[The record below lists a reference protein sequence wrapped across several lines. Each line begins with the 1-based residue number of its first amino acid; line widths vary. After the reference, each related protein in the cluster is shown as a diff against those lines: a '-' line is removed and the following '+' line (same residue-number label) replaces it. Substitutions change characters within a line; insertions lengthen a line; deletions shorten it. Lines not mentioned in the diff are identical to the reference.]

1 MPSESLSTGRGNL
14 TSIQLL
20 RAVAAM
26 SVVFFHMETVPQL
39 GIFGVDIFF
48 VISGFVMA
56 MVTSQDTS
64 PGSFLLNRI
73 IRIVPLYWILTAALA
88 VVVLVEPTLIL
99 STTFNL
105 VNFLKS
111 LFFIPYFKE
120 SGLLQP
126 FLFVGWTLNYEMLF
140 YACMTAGLM
149 ISRRWHIGITVG
161 LLTLLYVVFGLFG
174 WNPVLTEFFGN
185 LKIFEFVLGIAAWFS
200 CRARVVHRVPA
211 GLLVATC
218 LACLGGMSYLEVA
231 YPAIDDLFRFG
242 IPSFFLVVAAV
253 QLEPLARTRALRWV
267 ATTIGDSS
275 YAIYLSHAYVIA
287 LMLRVLLKQGEWLRS
302 HYVLAVLIALAGSA
316 LVGRLIYLGID
327 KPMHRY
333 LKKLTALAGK
343 SAGSA

>member
-1 MPSESLSTGRGNL
+1 MASQPVSTARGNL

-56 MVTSQDTS
+56 MVTSQNTA
-64 PGSFLLNRI
+64 PGAFLLSRI
-73 IRIVPLYWILTAALA
+73 IRIVPLYWILTTALA
-88 VVVLVEPTLIL
+88 VVILVEPTLIL

-105 VNFLKS
+105 VNYLKS

-140 YACMTAGLM
+140 YVCMTTGLLV
-149 ISRRWHIGITVG
+149 SRRWHIQITVA
-161 LLTLLYVVFGLFG
+161 LLFVLYLIFGRFSQSPL
-174 WNPVLTEFFGN
+174 LTEFFGN
-185 LKIFEFVLGIAAWFS
+185 LKIFEFVIGIAAYFT
-200 CRARVVHRVPA
+200 CHARVVRRIPA
-211 GLLVATC
+211 GWLVAIC
-218 LACLGGMSYLEVA
+218 VACLGGMSYLEVVC
-231 YPAIDDLFRFG
+231 PNIDDLFRFG
-242 IPSFFLVVAAV
+242 IPSFFLLVAAV
-253 QLEPLARTRALRWV
+253 QLEPLARTQALRWI

-287 LMLRVLLKQGEWLRS
+287 LMLRVFLKQGEWLKS
-302 HYVLAVLIALAGSA
+302 HYFLAVLIATAGSA
-316 LVGRLIYLGID
+316 IIGGLIYVGID

-333 LKKLTALAGK
+333 LKKLTQSPGK
-343 SAGSA
+343 SAGVA

>member
-1 MPSESLSTGRGNL
+1 MTSQPVSTARGNL

-56 MVTSQDTS
+56 MVTSQGTT
-64 PGSFLLNRI
+64 PGTFLLNRI
-73 IRIVPLYWILTAALA
+73 IRIVPLYWILTTALA
-88 VVVLVEPTLIL
+88 VVVLVEPTLIM

-105 VNFLKS
+105 VNYLKS

-140 YACMTAGLM
+140 YACMTTGLLV
-149 ISRRWHIGITVG
+149 SRRWHIQITVA
-161 LLTLLYVVFGLFG
+161 LLLLLYVIFGRFSE
-174 WNPVLTEFFGN
+174 NPLLSEFFGN
-185 LKIFEFVLGIAAWFS
+185 LKIFEFVIGIAAYFS
-200 CRARVVHRVPA
+200 CNAKVVRRAPP
-211 GLLVATC
+211 GLLVAIC
-218 LACLGGMSYLEVA
+218 IACLGGMSYLEVVA
-231 YPAIDDLFRFG
+231 PNIDDLFRFG
-242 IPSFFLVVAAV
+242 IPSFFLLVAAV
-253 QLEPLARTRALRWV
+253 QLEPLARSRALRWV

-302 HYVLAVLIALAGSA
+302 HYFLAVLIAMASSA
-316 LVGRLIYLGID
+316 IVGRLIYLGID

-333 LKKLTALAGK
+333 LKKLTAPASK
-343 SAGSA
+343 SAGVA

>member
-1 MPSESLSTGRGNL
+1 MASQTVSTPRGNL

-20 RAVAAM
+20 RAIAAM

-56 MVTSQDTS
+56 MVTAQDAS
-64 PGSFLLNRI
+64 PGGFLLNRI
-73 IRIVPLYWILTAALA
+73 IRIGPLYWILTTALA

-105 VNFLKS
+105 ANFLKS

-140 YACMTAGLM
+140 YVCMTAGLLV
-149 ISRRWHIGITVG
+149 SRRWHIQITVM
-161 LLTLLYVVFGLFG
+161 LLLVLHLIFGRFSES
-174 WNPVLTEFFGN
+174 PVLTEFFGN
-185 LKIFEFVLGIAAWFS
+185 LKIFEFVLGIAAYF
-200 CRARVVHRVPA
+200 CCQAKAVRQVPP
-211 GLLVATC
+211 GVLLAIC
-218 LACLGGMSYLEVA
+218 IACVGGMSFLEVA
-231 YPAIDDLFRFG
+231 CPDIDDLFRFG
-242 IPSFFLVVAAV
+242 VPSFFLLVAAV
-253 QLEPLARTRALRWV
+253 QLEPHTRTRALRWV

-287 LMLRVLLKQGEWLRS
+287 LMLRVLLKQGEWLKS
-302 HYVLAVLIALAGSA
+302 HYFLAVLIAMAGSTI
-316 LVGRLIYLGID
+316 VGRLIYLGID

-333 LKKLTALAGK
+333 LKELTRSRRK
-343 SAGSA
+343 SVGID

>member
-1 MPSESLSTGRGNL
+1 MASQPVSTARGNL

-56 MVTSQDTS
+56 MVTSQNTA
-64 PGSFLLNRI
+64 PGAFLLSRI
-73 IRIVPLYWILTAALA
+73 IRIVPLYWILTTALA
-88 VVVLVEPTLIL
+88 VVILVEPTLIL

-105 VNFLKS
+105 VNYLKS

-140 YACMTAGLM
+140 YLCMTTGLLV
-149 ISRRWHIGITVG
+149 SKRWHIQITVA
-161 LLTLLYVVFGLFG
+161 LLLMLYLIFGRFGTSPLLL
-174 WNPVLTEFFGN
+174 EFFGN
-185 LKIFEFVLGIAAWFS
+185 LKLFEFVIGIAAYFS
-200 CRARVVHRVPA
+200 CQSQWIRRASP
-211 GLLVATC
+211 GLLVAIC
-218 LACLGGMSYLEVA
+218 IASLGGMSYLEVA
-231 YPAIDDLFRFG
+231 YPDIDDLFRFG

-253 QLEPLARTRALRWV
+253 QLEPLARTGGLRWI
-267 ATTIGDSS
+267 ATAIGDSS

-287 LMLRVLLKQGEWLRS
+287 LMLRVLLKQGEWLKS
-302 HYVLAVLIALAGSA
+302 HYVVAVLIAMAVSA
-316 LVGRLIYLGID
+316 IVGRLIYIGVD
-327 KPMHRY
+327 KPMHAY
-333 LKKLTALAGK
+333 LKQLIRARGT
-343 SAGSA
+343 SAGIA

>member
-1 MPSESLSTGRGNL
+1 MTTHPASAASSNL

-56 MVTSQDTS
+56 MVTSQDTT
-64 PGSFLLNRI
+64 PGTFLLNRI
-73 IRIVPLYWILTAALA
+73 IRIVPLYWILTTALA
-88 VVVLVEPTLIL
+88 VVVLVEPTLIM

-105 VNFLKS
+105 VNYLKS

-140 YACMTAGLM
+140 YACMTTGLLV
-149 ISRRWHIGITVG
+149 SRRWHIQITVA
-161 LLTLLYVVFGLFG
+161 LLLLLYVIFGRFSE
-174 WNPVLTEFFGN
+174 NPLLSEFFGN
-185 LKIFEFVLGIAAWFS
+185 LKIFEFVIGIAAYFS
-200 CRARVVHRVPA
+200 CSAKVVRRAPP
-211 GLLVATC
+211 GLLVAIC
-218 LACLGGMSYLEVA
+218 IACLGGMSYLEVVA
-231 YPAIDDLFRFG
+231 PNIDDLFRFG
-242 IPSFFLVVAAV
+242 IPSFFLLVAAV
-253 QLEPLARTRALRWV
+253 QLEPHARTRALRWV

-287 LMLRVLLKQGEWLRS
+287 LMLRVFLKQGEWLSS
-302 HYVLAVLIALAGSA
+302 HYFLAVLIALAGSA
-316 LVGRLIYLGID
+316 IVGRLIYLGID

-333 LKKLTALAGK
+333 LKKLTASPRK
-343 SAGSA
+343 SAGLA

>member
-1 MPSESLSTGRGNL
+1 MTTHPASAASSNL

-56 MVTSQDTS
+56 MVTSQGTT
-64 PGSFLLNRI
+64 PGTFLLNRI
-73 IRIVPLYWILTAALA
+73 IRIVPLYWILTTALA
-88 VVVLVEPTLIL
+88 VVVLVEPTLIM

-105 VNFLKS
+105 VNYLKS

-140 YACMTAGLM
+140 YACMTTGLLV
-149 ISRRWHIGITVG
+149 SRRWHIQITVA
-161 LLTLLYVVFGLFG
+161 LLLLLYLVFGRFSENVL
-174 WNPVLTEFFGN
+174 LTEFFGN
-185 LKIFEFVLGIAAWFS
+185 LKLFEFVIGIAAFFS
-200 CRARVVHRVPA
+200 GRARVVRRAPP
-211 GLLVATC
+211 GLLVVTC
-218 LACLGGMSYLEVA
+218 IACLGGMSYLEVA

-242 IPSFFLVVAAV
+242 IPSFFLLVAAV
-253 QLEPLARTRALRWV
+253 QLEPHARTRALRWV

-287 LMLRVLLKQGEWLRS
+287 LMLRVFLKQGEWLSS
-302 HYVLAVLIALAGSA
+302 HYFLAVLIALAGSA
-316 LVGRLIYLGID
+316 IVGRLIYLGID
-327 KPMHRY
+327 RPIHRY
-333 LKKLTALAGK
+333 LKNLTHSRRK
-343 SAGSA
+343 SVGIA